1 MAKIQITENELKQI
15 IRESVETVLR
25 EASNQNKQ
33 KAYTFA
39 QLLSPNVL
47 GQQYSGNGQ
56 QLGKYVINA
65 YHQLCKEKGVKPL
78 NITSNTPISAG
89 QWVQVLNKAKS
100 MDRTGTLTKTYDD
113 IIRGITAKSV
123 SQGIEDIVNKGG
135 TLVPAN
141 PYSTGPGDENATPN
155 SGKHFTFTQL
165 AQSLGN
171 KRGTTMSFQQVLHD
185 STGPWNGQDE
195 NSVKTTI
202 TSQIKRAKPTISA
215 SNPQN
220 AQKAEQIL
228 NNWLQGG
235 TPYRINDVHW
245 AMNIFDQAVRT
256 SRNDMPVVKGFQN
269 TLNAFGFK
277 TATGKPYAPNG
288 VLDQNTSAALKQNGF
303 KDILDFKNTVVEVQK
318 ALGVEPDGKVGN
330 ITLGAFQR
338 GGINSFDTLKNYP
351 AFIAKKRQDTLSPIN
366 NTQNA
371 LGPTTNQPQVTAPTQ
386 AATLARP
393 KAAAPGNTQA

>member
-1 MAKIQITENELKQI
+1 MSKIKVTESELRQL
-15 IRESVETVLR
+15 IRESVETVLQ
-25 EASNQNKQ
+25 EASTQNRQ

-39 QLLSPNVL
+39 QLLSADVL
-47 GQQYSGNGQ
+47 GQPYSGNGQ
-56 QLGKYVINA
+56 QLGKYVISA
-65 YHQLCKEKGVKPL
+65 YRQLCKEKGVKPL
-78 NITSNTPISAG
+78 NITSNTPVSAG

-100 MDRTGTLTKTYDD
+100 MDRTGVLTKTYDT
-113 IIRGITAKSV
+113 IIRGITAKSA
-123 SQGIEDIVNKGG
+123 SQGVQDAVNNGG

-141 PYSTGPGDENATPN
+141 PYSTGPGDQNVAPNA
-155 SGKHFTFTQL
+155 GKPFTFTQL

-171 KRGTTMSFQQVLHD
+171 KRGATMSFQQILRD
-185 STGPWNGQDE
+185 STGPWNGQNE
-195 NSVKTTI
+195 NVVKTTI
-202 TSQIKRAKPTISA
+202 ENQIRRAKPVLSA

-220 AQKAEQIL
+220 TQKAEQIL
-228 NNWLQGG
+228 NSWLQGG
-235 TPYRINDVHW
+235 IPYRINDVHW
-245 AMNIFDQAVRT
+245 AMNVFDQAVRT

-277 TATGKPYAPNG
+277 TAAGKPYVSNG

-303 KDILDFKNTVVEVQK
+303 KNILDFKNAVAEAQK

-338 GGINSFDTLKNYP
+338 AGITSFDALRNYP
-351 AFIAKKRQDTLSPIN
+351 AFIARKQNQNTIASV

-371 LGPTTNQPQVTAPTQ
+371 PVINQPQVAAPTQ
-386 AATLARP
+386 PATLARP

>member
-1 MAKIQITENELKQI
+1 M
-15 IRESVETVLR
+15 
-25 EASNQNKQ
+25 
-33 KAYTFA
+33 
-39 QLLSPNVL
+39 
-47 GQQYSGNGQ
+47 
-56 QLGKYVINA
+56 
-65 YHQLCKEKGVKPL
+65 
-78 NITSNTPISAG
+78 
-89 QWVQVLNKAKS
+89 
-100 MDRTGTLTKTYDD
+100 
-113 IIRGITAKSV
+113 
-123 SQGIEDIVNKGG
+123 VNNGG
-135 TLVPAN
+135 TLVPTN
-141 PYSTGPGDENATPN
+141 PYSTGPGNENAAPN

-195 NSVKTTI
+195 NSVKATI

-277 TATGKPYAPNG
+277 TATGKPYVSNG

-303 KDILDFKNTVVEVQK
+303 KNILDFKNTVAEAQK

-338 GGINSFDTLKNYP
+338 AGITSFDALRNYP
-351 AFIAKKRQDTLSPIN
+351 AFIARKQNQNTIASV
-366 NTQNA
+366 NTQNTPA
-371 LGPTTNQPQVTAPTQ
+371 INQPRVAAPTQ
-386 AATLARP
+386 PATLARP
-393 KAAAPGNTQA
+393 KAAAPGNTRA